1 MVRLEFSIEIDRPS
15 EDIFEVVANPENDIK
30 WQSAVLAVRKLTP
43 GAIRT
48 GSRYQHTM
56 NVLGRSMDA
65 AVEIS
70 ERQPDTR
77 YVLQCVSG
85 PFSFETRVKLV
96 PAKRSTLMET
106 VIEGRPTGLARVA
119 AVVLSRHRSAEID
132 RDMHTLKRKM
142 EAGEL

>member
-1 MVRLEFSIEIDRPS
+1 MVRLEFAIEIDRPS
-15 EDIFEVVANPENDIK
+15 EDVFNVVANPENDIQ

-43 GAIRT
+43 GVIRT
-48 GSRYQHTM
+48 GSQYRHTL
-56 NVLGRSMDA
+56 NILGQSMDA

-70 ERQPDTR
+70 ERQPDTS

-85 PFSFETRVKLV
+85 PFSFETRVKLL
-96 PAKRSTLMET
+96 PTKRSTLMET

-119 AVVLSRHRSAEID
+119 AVILSRHRSAEID

-142 EAGEL
+142 ESGEL